1 MITPNALQIHI
12 DDAGIRHFDAPEF
25 LSGSMPPNL
34 LANALA
40 VLELADMVRRYVDEP
55 LILTSGYRSK
65 EVNRAVG
72 GSSSSSH
79 VYAAAVDLRV
89 AKAHLRPAANLK
101 LRLVGALVWIA
112 YPNIVQGFG
121 CYAQNIHLDV
131 PLPIKPR
138 RWWTSTRHPRP
149 STAVLRGTWMR
160 ELIDCTTP
168 EEARAK
174 LDSGSF

>member
-12 DDAGIRHFDAPEF
+12 DDAGIRYFDAPEF
-25 LSGSMPPNL
+25 LSDSMPHSY

-40 VLELADMVRRYVDEP
+40 VLELAEMVRRYVDEP

-65 EVNRAVG
+65 EVNKAVG

-101 LRLVGALVWIA
+101 LRIVGALVWIG
-112 YPNIVQGFG
+112 YPAHAHGFG
-121 CYAQNIHLDV
+121 CYSQNIHLDV
-131 PLPIKPR
+131 PIPIKPR
-138 RWWTSTRHPRP
+138 RWWTSTRRP
-149 STAVLRGTWMR
+149 QPATAAARGTWMR

-174 LDSGSF
+174 LERGCS